1 MSTIKGFWIKSH
13 CQHQN
18 LLLLQLSL
26 NAKKDSYEIFQNIS
40 LSFSHLHSFYL
51 LAVAEY
57 LSILGQREA
66 ALESNPL
73 SLCAL
78 LPSLNCSPHNL
89 HLSRIYMHPF
99 IFMYMYVCV
108 CRVGEPVH
116 NLISLAN
123 KATHLLLFTS
133 VINSTSFQASSAINK
148 LPLWEPENIVN
159 S

>member
-1 MSTIKGFWIKSH
+1 MPTSKH
-13 CQHQN
+13 
-18 LLLLQLSL
+18 LLLLSLDSKRDLNLEQKDTYVKFSLFLSPT
-26 NAKKDSYEIFQNIS
+26 F
-40 LSFSHLHSFYL
+40 FRL
-51 LAVAEY
+51 LAVSPY
-57 LSILGQREA
+57 SSILDQRAA

-73 SLCAL
+73 SLFTLFCS
-78 LPSLNCSPHNL
+78 LPAWQ
-89 HLSRIYMHPF
+89 LSFTCTRSYFCTCM
-99 IFMYMYVCV
+99 CV
-108 CRVGEPVH
+108 CVGEPWTLGGLAVH